1 MAILLQLAYNRLG
14 VHALAAVI
22 IGQSGLHRL
31 LGSFDLGGKRV
42 RFAWETGRVDGYRSV
57 LAHDIEAGRSIVVL
71 NNTDLSQKDMDLLAL
86 DIAGGAFA
94 D

>member
-1 MAILLQLAYNRLG
+1 MLAPEEHYALG
-14 VHALAAVI
+14 GRVRDVTI
-22 IGQSGLHRL
+22 
-31 LGSFDLGGKRV
+31 GGKRV